1 MLRVS
6 VDDLPRMTASQRH
19 RRGCDHEAV
28 FVRVSPKERTNV
40 KKLLFV
46 LALSLL
52 TMTFSFSVVAQEDC
66 VISFLTV
73 WSGEDELPNWE
84 NMVAPFTEET
94 GCTIEVE
101 STRDIVPVLTTRV
114 EAGNPPD
121 IAGVPSFG
129 AIRTFLEG
137 GEVAPLDFLDA
148 ARMQEQFGDVWMEL
162 GTWEGTL
169 YGIFPRAAIKSL
181 VWYSPSAFEDAGY
194 EVPETWDDM
203 IDLCEQIED
212 DGAACFSIGL
222 ESAAASGWPA
232 TDWIE
237 DIMLRTNSLETYDA
251 WVNGEIAWNS
261 EEVTRAWE
269 AFGEIVGN
277 DNFQFGGSQATLST
291 NFGDAACPLFTNPPG
306 AYMHRQA
313 SFIQSF
319 IMDCPGGAN
328 LVPGEDFDFFFFPP
342 IDEEF
347 GSPALGSADLF
358 VMFNDTPGARQLIE
372 YLTQPEALAGWL
384 EGGGSGIATN
394 NQFSMDNYPDVL
406 TRRAAE
412 VLQEATAFRF
422 DASDQMPGDVNQAFW
437 TGTLNFV
444 QNPDDLENILS
455 TIEDVARSAYGAS
468 GTGEATEEAGG

>member
-1 MLRVS
+1 
-6 VDDLPRMTASQRH
+6 
-19 RRGCDHEAV
+19 
-28 FVRVSPKERTNV
+28 V
-40 KKLLFV
+40 KKFLLLV
-46 LALSLL
+46 LVSLLAL
-52 TMTFSFSVVAQEDC
+52 TFSAPVVAQDEC

-84 NMVAPFTEET
+84 NMVQPFVDET
-94 GCTIEVE
+94 GCRIEVE

-129 AIRTFLEG
+129 AIRTFLEEG
-137 GEVAPLDFLDA
+137 DVQPLDFLDME
-148 ARMQEQFGDVWMEL
+148 RMQSQFGDVWMEL
-162 GTWEGTL
+162 GTWNGTL
-169 YGIFPRAAIKSL
+169 YGVFPRAAIKSL
-181 VWYSPSAFEDAGY
+181 IWYSPSAFEDAGY
-194 EVPETWDDM
+194 EVPETWEALL
-203 IDLCEQIED
+203 DLCEQIED

-237 DIMLRTNSLETYDA
+237 DIMLRTNSLETYDQ
-251 WVNGEIAWNS
+251 WVNHEIGWTS

-269 AFGEIVGN
+269 AFGDIVGEEN
-277 DNFQFGGSQATLST
+277 YQFGGSAATLST
-291 NFGDAACPLFTNPPG
+291 NFGEAPCPLFTNPPG
-306 AYMHRQA
+306 AYLHRQA

-319 IMDCPGGAN
+319 ITDCPGGEN
-328 LVPGEDFDFFFFPP
+328 LTPGEDFDFFLFPS
-342 IDEEF
+342 IDEEY
-347 GSPALGSADLF
+347 GTPALGAADLF
-358 VMFNDTPGARQLIE
+358 VMFNDRPEVQQLME
-372 YLTQPEALAGWL
+372 FLTQPEALTGWL

-394 NQFSMDNYPDVL
+394 REFPLDNYPDEL

-444 QNPDDLENILS
+444 QNTGNLDQILQS
-455 TIEDVARSAYGAS
+455 IEAVAEQAYSNTVEAS
-468 GTGEATEEAGG
+468 G